1 MFLPIIIRRA
11 EFALFSGP
19 VSITFPPCTKYHEQ
33 FHTYWYVIWH
43 TQIQIA
49 LFLILTSPIFLVL
62 VSLVLRYKAEY
73 KDKTIYKRAQY
84 VLVLLIIV
92 LFFNN
97 ILLSMNTARSRSIDA
112 SRRASISIRAIN
124 EIYYDE
130 FGHYPIVKGSN
141 AAERWSDFN
150 NKLTETGQSNLQ
162 DDPCYAKTKD
172 PYFQYDYR
180 SSQDGSHYIAIALLQ
195 APSSDDS
202 GNLYSVY
209 CVDNTGTS
217 KAIDSIPQLDQFA
230 CSP

>member
-1 MFLPIIIRRA
+1 
-11 EFALFSGP
+11 
-19 VSITFPPCTKYHEQ
+19 
-33 FHTYWYVIWH
+33 
-43 TQIQIA
+43 
-49 LFLILTSPIFLVL
+49 
-62 VSLVLRYKAEY
+62 
-73 KDKTIYKRAQY
+73 
-84 VLVLLIIV
+84 
-92 LFFNN
+92 
-97 ILLSMNTARSRSIDA
+97 MNTARSRSIDA